1 MDLHFL
7 KNSDKGLKG
16 QRQRQDS
23 ILRGDD
29 QICVNAFYVD
39 VPLKRCYCRYCAP
52 KQSIVNG
59 EKERYRPRKYPFGVC
74 FSSVR

>member
-1 MDLHFL
+1 MDLYFL

-16 QRQRQDS
+16 QRQDS

-39 VPLKRCYCRYCAP
+39 VPLKRCYCRSYTP
-52 KQSIVNG
+52 RQSIVNG
-59 EKERYRPRKYPFGVC
+59 EKER
-74 FSSVR
+74 